1 MTGPHPAVAAT
12 RVAVR
17 AELSALPAGA
27 LVLVACSGG
36 ADSLA
41 LAAAAAFEA
50 PRAGLRAGRWWW
62 TTPCRRAPATSPPA
76 RPRPVATTW
85 ASPPSTSC
93 R

>member
-17 AELSALPAGA
+17 AELAALPAGA

-41 LAAAAAFEA
+41 LAAATAFEA
-50 PRAGLRAGRWWW
+50 PRAGLRAGRA
-62 TTPCRRAPATSPPA
+62 RRGPRAAGGIRATSPPA
-76 RPRPVATTW
+76 RPHLCATW
-85 ASPPSTSC
+85 GSPRSTC
-93 R
+93 WP